1 MQAPV
6 PPLEKAWEFK
16 ADKSIKEPGLA
27 AAGDMIF
34 FGSKDKRI
42 YALEAASG
50 QVKWTFGMDKAIKLP
65 LVTTGEIIIAASEDK
80 NVYAIDTQ
88 TGQKRWQYSAGKDFK
103 DWIYPGSIYFGPI
116 IAEDTV
122 YIATKDKKLHALD
135 IQTGIETWQFSTGGD
150 ISPPAVSRGTVFF
163 GSKDKRVY
171 ALDVNSGKKIW
182 EVKTGHKKHSSPII
196 ADGKVL
202 IAGDDDLYA
211 FSPDDGT
218 IMWKVEE
225 ALHWQILPAVAGG
238 LAFCTKDLA
247 VIDLASGKRI
257 EKIPSLNDFSQVLVV
272 DETLYAMGLPKQT
285 IPPHTAV
292 FLFAYDLATKEE
304 KWHACFDNLVSH
316 IEVGGDSV
324 FVPLDE
330 DDKLVVVNISK
341 FTKRW
346 ESEKLP
352 KGTFESFNKP
362 LIAYGMVFLN
372 CGNRIY
378 AFRSS
383 QNLASKRSLEI
394 KGEISSSPNYK
405 VETLRD
411 NVVWP
416 DCCCLCCGDA
426 EEHVDLDVEAKIL
439 DYGLQVQAKGVPY
452 CKECRKK
459 INKIVGGE
467 KPGVVLAGF
476 PPTYAFRNEKYW
488 AMFMEANR
496 LR

>member
-6 PPLEKAWEFK
+6 PPLEKAWDFK
-16 ADKSIKEPGLA
+16 ADSSIKEPGLI

-34 FGSKDKRI
+34 FGSKDGRI
-42 YALEAASG
+42 YALDASSG
-50 QVKWTFGMDKAIKLP
+50 QVKWTFKMGKAIKLP
-65 LVTTGEIIIAASEDK
+65 IVTADEIVIAASQDK
-80 NVYAIDTQ
+80 SVYAFETQ
-88 TGQKRWQYSAGKDFK
+88 TGQKRWQFSAGKDFGK
-103 DWIYPGSIYFGPI
+103 WMYPEGYFGPLVVEGI
-116 IAEDTV
+116 V
-122 YIATKDKKLHALD
+122 YISTKDKKLHALD
-135 IQTGIETWQFSTGGD
+135 LQTGKERWQFSAGGD
-150 ISPPAVSRGTVFF
+150 ISPPAVSREAVFF

-171 ALDVNSGKKIW
+171 ALKVNSGKKIW

-211 FSPDDGT
+211 LSSDNGT
-218 IMWKVEE
+218 IMWKVEK

-247 VIDLASGKRI
+247 VIDLASGKEI
-257 EKIPSLNDFSQVLVV
+257 EKIPSLNDFRTVLVV
-272 DETLYAMGLPKQT
+272 DETLYAMALPKQT

-292 FLFAYDLATKEE
+292 FLFAYDVATRKE

-316 IEVGGDSV
+316 IEVGGEFV
-324 FVPLDE
+324 FVPLDV
-330 DDKLVVVNISK
+330 DDKLIAINISK

-346 ESEKLP
+346 ESDKLP

-362 LIAYGMVFLN
+362 LIAYGMVFLSF
-372 CGNRIY
+372 GKTIY

-383 QNLASKRSLEI
+383 KDPASQRSLEI
-394 KGEISSSPNYK
+394 KGEISSSLKYK

-411 NVVWP
+411 SVIWP
-416 DCCCLCCGDA
+416 DCCCICCGDA
-426 EEHVDLDVEAKIL
+426 EEHVDLDVEPKIMG
-439 DYGLQVQAKGVPY
+439 YGIPIQSKGIPY
-452 CKECRKK
+452 CKECHKK
-459 INKIVGGE
+459 ITKTFGGE
-467 KPGVVLAGF
+467 KPGVKLSGF

-488 AMFMEANR
+488 GMFMEANR